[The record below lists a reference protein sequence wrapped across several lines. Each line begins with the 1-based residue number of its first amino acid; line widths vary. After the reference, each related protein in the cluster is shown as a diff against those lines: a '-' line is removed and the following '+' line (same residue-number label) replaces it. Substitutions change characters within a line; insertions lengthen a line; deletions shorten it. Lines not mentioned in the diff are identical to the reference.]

1 MKLHTRL
8 LATVA
13 AIGLSAA
20 AAPAFAA
27 PCAGTNVGTATT
39 SDVTFEGIAS
49 DACVISGVNPQQ
61 GPNGNTS
68 GFDGTFG
75 TGWSLLAKLTNASG
89 TASLD
94 GVNFSWGFA
103 QTTSTVGTWTLT
115 SDKNAEFDLVFAI
128 HASDNSGAFLFDDQV
143 TLANQSN
150 GGTWVINWVNGG
162 TQVPGFSNATLFA
175 RDLTTPVPEPETY
188 ALFLAGLGAMGFVA
202 KRRRKTA

>member
-8 LATVA
+8 LSTVA

-27 PCAGTNVGTATT
+27 PCMGANVGTATT
-39 SDVTFEGIAS
+39 SDVTFEGLAS

-61 GPNGNTS
+61 GPNGNTA
-68 GFDGTFG
+68 GFDTEFG
-75 TGWSLLAKLTNASG
+75 AGWSMLAKLTDASGNASLG
-89 TASLD
+89 

-128 HASDNSGAFLFDDQV
+128 HASNNSGAFLFDDQV

-162 TQVPGFSNATLFA
+162 SQVPGFSNATLFA
-175 RDLTTPVPEPETY
+175 RDITTAVPEPETY

-202 KRRRKTA
+202 KRRRKTV